1 MSAEL
6 FLKAVADSTRLK
18 ILSSLMEKPKFV
30 EEIAMELNITV
41 STASFHLKKL
51 QAVGFVVSKKEQ
63 YYQTYSL
70 NPHSLDKSLK
80 DIIKENRE
88 IHKNAFNKEVL
99 DECFLDGKLLAL
111 PVQIKKREV
120 VLGEIAKK
128 FKKNRIYSDKEVHLI
143 IADVFDEFIL
153 IKNEMLKYGYLER
166 VENGLRVLKTL
177 SKKSE

>member
-41 STASFHLKKL
+41 STASFHLRKL
-51 QAVGFVVSKKEQ
+51 LTAGFVVTKKEQ
-63 YYQTYSL
+63 YYQTYSI
-70 NPHSLDKSLK
+70 NTRALDRSLK

-88 IHKNAFNKEVL
+88 INVNAFKKEVI

-120 VLGEIAKK
+120 VLGEICKK
-128 FKKNRIYSDKEVHLI
+128 FKKNKIYSDREVHLI
-143 IADVFDEFIL
+143 ISDIFDEFIL
-153 IKNEMLKYGYLER
+153 VKNEMIKYGYLQR
-166 VENGLRVLKTL
+166 IENGLKVKNFT
-177 SKKSE
+177 KKE